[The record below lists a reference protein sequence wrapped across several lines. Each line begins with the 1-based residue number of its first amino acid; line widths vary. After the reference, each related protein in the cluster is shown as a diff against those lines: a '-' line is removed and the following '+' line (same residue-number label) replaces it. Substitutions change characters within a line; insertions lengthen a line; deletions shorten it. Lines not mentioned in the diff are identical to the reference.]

1 MFRLKLGFYMHAL
14 VGSTS
19 LLDFFGGAFVVK
31 DCSFD
36 QKRQVSC
43 CSFVK
48 FSWKQVRI
56 PIRSVGSQVRTSQES
71 ELEFGRSDEIQSL
84 PHSD

>member
-1 MFRLKLGFYMHAL
+1 MNTIIHCLTLSLRQISFHSINLKCKPTFMFRLKLGFYMHAL

-48 FSWKQVRI
+48 FS
-56 PIRSVGSQVRTSQES
+56 
-71 ELEFGRSDEIQSL
+71 
-84 PHSD
+84 